1 MFMPIFILLLMLREE
16 LICALILSFLIFYY
30 TINKVKDKETLFPR
44 LASIAL
50 AHIFFDA
57 ITILTVNLL
66 GIVPAFLNRL
76 LHIGFYLTGV
86 LFGAQFLSYIIRI
99 IRLSPPS
106 KTSRMFHRAGYGLLC
121 AFVVLM
127 FVLPMEYVEG
137 RGTNYSYGSLAFVGY
152 SLFLL
157 YCTTSLVLLITNRN
171 KINRRTKLALI
182 PTSMSMYIA
191 VILQLLLPE
200 LLLSGGNLTLIC
212 IGLFVSLDNP
222 DKDFIA
228 QALWDFPSGLKNR
241 NCYNRD
247 LMKYTTHFPS
257 GRIGFIV
264 ADLNYLKTVNDNYGH
279 TEGDKLISA
288 AAKTLRENL
297 KDAENIYRIGG
308 DEFTA
313 VYLNPNDQSV
323 QREIAQVNLAC
334 ANTSDFAVPLSIAMG
349 YASGPIREDV
359 TDIFTAADEQMYE
372 HKLRTKQ
379 DAPHLSPSR

>member
-1 MFMPIFILLLMLREE
+1 MFMPIFISLLMLREE

-30 TINKVKDKETLFPR
+30 TINKVKDKESLFPQ
-44 LASIAL
+44 LAGTAL
-50 AHIFFDA
+50 IHVFFDA
-57 ITILTVNLL
+57 ATVISVNLP
-66 GIVPAFLNRL
+66 GIVPGIINRF
-76 LHIGFYLTGV
+76 LHIGFYLTSI
-86 LFGAQFLSYIIRI
+86 FFSIQFLNYVIRM
-99 IRLSPPS
+99 IRLSPP
-106 KTSRMFHRAGYGLLC
+106 TNISRIFQRAGYGLLV
-121 AFVVLM
+121 AFTVLM
-127 FVLPMEYVEG
+127 FILPVHYVEG
-137 RGTNYSYGSLAFVGY
+137 RGTNYNSGLLVIFGFSLI
-152 SLFLL
+152 LL
-157 YCTTSLVLLITNRN
+157 YCTTSLVLLIANRN

-297 KDAENIYRIGG
+297 KNAENIYRIGG